1 MLRFFFFYSIFTYV
15 GGKLRYFYCAK
26 AEYVNIISQQGISS
40 NEKAIP
46 IIVVDERFL
55 MYQFVIDSFAFE
67 ILETDE
73 FCFFEISAEA
83 ITGNIVDLQT
93 DNLFAPFFKLLK
105 QSNIGKNFLTPQVT
119 DRYDSMGF
127 DIGVF
132 LVENKQNFND
142 TYKRKILEYAKESQ

>member
-1 MLRFFFFYSIFTYV
+1 M
-15 GGKLRYFYCAK
+15 RYFYCAK

>member
-1 MLRFFFFYSIFTYV
+1 M
-15 GGKLRYFYCAK
+15 RYFYCAK
-26 AEYVNIISQQGISS
+26 AEYVNEISQKGISS
-40 NEKAIP
+40 DENTIP
-46 IIVVDERFL
+46 IIIVDERFL
-55 MYQFVIDSFAFE
+55 MYQFVIDSYAFE

-83 ITGNIVDLQT
+83 ITGNIVDMQT

-105 QSNIGKNFLTPQVT
+105 QPNIEKQFLSPQIT

-132 LVENKQNFND
+132 LVENKQNFNEA
-142 TYKRKILEYAKESQ
+142 YKRKILEYAKESQ